1 MSWGGG
7 TQGLLESQTFGGPD
21 YNDRNL
27 LLEKNFAGT
36 FEGELSQLRFYEK
49 PLNVLEVR
57 NNFFIDCGRYC
68 RPDTFGGA
76 QIVQPDSSYCNNCG
90 ETYQKIDTPEEVLD
104 LNISVTFSPG
114 SIICDYTA
122 TTKNILT
129 RDTTVPFINNVYFKD
144 GRYEQI
150 NSTITIK
157 AGKNFST
164 ITVVLDD
171 YNFEDLSN
179 KYEINHLDINGYKT
193 VNLTSN
199 IDVVNSIKPIPPK
212 PPKPPV
218 INSIYYG
225 KIKNTSFIDSELSNF
240 SKFDVNDGRNIYINL
255 PEGLGYGYILI
266 SKNISQPTDFRNSN
280 ESCAGFIIPMVNLGT
295 TTIKDTNDNSVIYN
309 IYRTFVATKADVD
322 VWLCD

>member
-1 MSWGGG
+1 MWPFTPLSPFTTW
-7 TQGLLESQTFGGPD
+7 TSVSLSVFFESAS
-21 YNDRNL
+21 L
-27 LLEKNFAGT
+27 IFAPS

-57 NNFFIDCGRYC
+57 NNFFVDCGRYC

-90 ETYQKIDTPEEVLD
+90 ETYQKVDTPEEVLS
-104 LNISVTFSPG
+104 LNISASYLPG
-114 SIICDYTA
+114 SIICVYTA
-122 TTKNILT
+122 ITKNILAK
-129 RDTTVPFINNVYFKD
+129 DITVPFINNIYFKD
-144 GRYEQI
+144 GTYEQI
-150 NSTITIK
+150 NSSIKIK
-157 AGKNFST
+157 AGKNFGT

-171 YNFEDLSN
+171 YNFEDLSD
-179 KYEINHLDINGYKT
+179 KFEINHLEIEEYKK
-193 VNLTSN
+193 VSLTSN
-199 IDVVNSIKPIPPK
+199 IEVVSDLKPEPPK
-212 PPKPPV
+212 PPKPAT

-225 KIKNTSFIDSELSNF
+225 KIKSLSYINSELNNF
-240 SKFDVNDGRNIYINL
+240 NKIDVKDGRNIYINL

-266 SKNISQPTDFRNSN
+266 SKNISQPTMFRNSN

-295 TTIKDTNDNSVIYN
+295 TTINDINGNSVIYN